1 MSKNTDLDWDT
12 WGESYKE
19 KSKEKERKKK
29 ERAIEADKKHKASK
43 FEPTW
48 EQVWRGYEKP
58 NAKGGVSYK
67 KGILEMSNTDKDL
80 ERLLQVKQAV
90 ENGTLSLE
98 VPMSKV
104 SKSHCLKELFPVLE
118 RVLRVER
125 MEHIKN
131 TKPDNYHLVT
141 EMEQLDQLVED
152 LEEEMETG
160 LDTETTGLDVYVNET
175 VGLSITLPK
184 HDYHVY
190 VPWGHVTGEKQLPK
204 KLVLKKLEPYL
215 KRRNDIKFLHNAKFD
230 RHMFIREGTNL
241 FGTLYC
247 TQIAM
252 QVLNENE
259 PSKQLKVLLTKYKE
273 FIGFT
278 EDSYT
283 YEQLFGKDFPFAEC
297 PLEVACAYA
306 CKDTHGTY
314 KLGKWQ
320 QSFFR
325 KQVELGK
332 VFYEIELPLMPDVV
346 DMERSGMYIDL
357 EFAKEYAK
365 ELKADIDLMEQ
376 EIREEMGDVNL
387 NSPKQLQEWLYDER
401 GLDDISGSRKTDKKT
416 LEILADDEPI
426 LEVVLKYKDLYKLWS
441 TYITAIPEKVKADGR
456 IHGNF
461 NQDKTDT
468 GRFSS
473 NEPNLQNFPARARKM
488 IVAPQ
493 GKILVSI
500 DYSQIEPR
508 FLAHITGDEEFMRVY
523 REGRDLY
530 AYLASRVFGLPI
542 EQCGDGSKW
551 RKMMKTGLLA
561 VMYGTSTW
569 TLSKQLKI
577 TVEEADQFIKDFYAT
592 YPTIKEWIRSVY
604 ATAKKSEFVQDQFG
618 RKRRFPGHAQ
628 RAKIYDEI
636 AEDMCAILGVDEL
649 PNDYWNWRKY
659 PELPRKLKQR
669 FKQVKKTVERER
681 RQMVNFLIQG
691 ASASIMKKAI
701 LNVCKYLRG
710 KGPDWSL
717 IATVHDENIF
727 EIPDTV
733 THEELC
739 ELAEEMKKAVELQ
752 VPLKVDIEIT
762 QTWGEGFKFDSNRRV
777 FFLKDEKTDETI
789 FECEDL
795 HEALEQFEKVA

>member
-1 MSKNTDLDWDT
+1 MSKQDLDWDT
-12 WGESYKE
+12 WGETYKE
-19 KSKEKERKKK
+19 ESKKKEMKKK
-29 ERAIEADKKHKASK
+29 ERVKAADQKHKASK

-48 EQVWRGYEKP
+48 DQVWKGYTKP
-58 NAKGGVSYK
+58 SAKGGTTQK

-80 ERLLQVKQAV
+80 ERLLQVKEAV
-90 ENGTLSLE
+90 ENGTFSID

-104 SKSHCLKELFPVLE
+104 SKSYCLKELFPKLE
-118 RVLRVER
+118 KILRAER
-125 MEHIKN
+125 MEHIRKN
-131 TKPDNYHLVT
+131 KPDNYHLVT
-141 EMEQLDQLVED
+141 EMDQLEKLVKD
-152 LEEEMETG
+152 LEDETETG
-160 LDTETTGLDVYVNET
+160 LDTETTGLDVYVDLT
-175 VGLSITLPK
+175 VGMSITLPK

-190 VPWGHVTGEKQLPK
+190 IPWGHVTGEKQLPK
-204 KLVLKKLEPYL
+204 KVVLQKLDPYL
-215 KRRNDIKFLHNAKFD
+215 KRTNDVKFLHNAKFD

-273 FIGFT
+273 HIGFT

-320 QSFFR
+320 QAFFK

-332 VFYEIELPLMPDVV
+332 VFYEIEQPLMTDVV
-346 DMERSGMYIDL
+346 DMERNGMYIDL
-357 EFAKEYAK
+357 EFAKVYAK
-365 ELKADIDLMEQ
+365 ELEADLLEMEK
-376 EIREEMGDVNL
+376 EISAEMGGINL
-387 NSPKQLQEWLYDER
+387 NSPKQLQKWLYEDR
-401 GLDDISGSRKTDKKT
+401 GLDDISGQQKTDKKT
-416 LEILADDEPI
+416 LKLLADDEPI

-441 TYITAIPEKVKADGR
+441 TYITAIPVKVKADGR

-473 NEPNLQNFPARARKM
+473 NNPNLQNFPGRARKM
-488 IVAPQ
+488 IVAPK

-508 FLAHITGDEEFMRVY
+508 FLAHITQDEEFMNVY
-523 REGRDLY
+523 RDGRDLY

-569 TLSKQLKI
+569 TLSKQLEI
-577 TVEEADQFIKDFYAT
+577 TIEEADQFIKDFYAT
-592 YPTIKEWIRSVY
+592 YPSIRQWIKSVY
-604 ATAKKSEFVQDQFG
+604 MKAKKDEFVQDQFG
-618 RKRRFPGHAQ
+618 RKRRFPGHHQ
-628 RAKIYDEI
+628 RAVIYDEI
-636 AEDMCAILGVDEL
+636 VEDMCNILGVDEL

-659 PELPRKLKQR
+659 PELPRNLKAR
-669 FKQVKKTVERER
+669 FKKVKRQVERER

-701 LNVCKYLRG
+701 LNVCEYLRE
-710 KGPDWSL
+710 KGPEWKL

-733 THEELC
+733 THDELC
-739 ELAEEMKKAVELQ
+739 ELAEEMKKAVELR
-752 VPLKVDIEIT
+752 VPLKVDVEIT
-762 QTWGEGFKFDSNRRV
+762 RTWGEGFKFDTNRQV
-777 FFLKDEKTDETI
+777 FFLKNEKTDEVI
-789 FECEDL
+789 FECSDL
-795 HEALEQFEKVA
+795 HEALGKFEKVA